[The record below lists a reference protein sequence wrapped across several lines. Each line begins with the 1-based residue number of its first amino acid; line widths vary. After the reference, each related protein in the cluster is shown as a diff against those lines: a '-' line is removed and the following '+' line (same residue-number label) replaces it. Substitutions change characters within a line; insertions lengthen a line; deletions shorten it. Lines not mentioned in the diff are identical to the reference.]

1 MALGGLF
8 YKNLALD
15 PVLVLSLLDIV
26 MDTYD

>member
-1 MALGGLF
+1 MTLGGLF

-15 PVLVLSLLDIV
+15 LVPVLSLLDIV